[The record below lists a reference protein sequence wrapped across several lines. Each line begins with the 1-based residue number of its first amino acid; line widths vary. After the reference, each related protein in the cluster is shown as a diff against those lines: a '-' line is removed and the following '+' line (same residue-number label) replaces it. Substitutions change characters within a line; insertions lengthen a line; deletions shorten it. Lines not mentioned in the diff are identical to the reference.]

1 MNKLNQLLMG
11 TTTLLLTAVML
22 TSCGGGT
29 SSNTGGGKAQYNN
42 NNPQP
47 SPTTVP
53 TPVPPVSKV
62 VSIPLLGRNFTIT
75 KGKTTQDDIGFIAS
89 QVDSCDNLWGPVPPD
104 PPSVTLRVCIS
115 QVNSAV
121 QEARDFIK

>member
-1 MNKLNQLLMG
+1 
-11 TTTLLLTAVML
+11 
-22 TSCGGGT
+22 GGT
-29 SSNTGGGKAQYNN
+29 SSNTGGGKAQNNN

-75 KGKTTQDDIGFIAS
+75 KRNPTYDFNYLMKSRAS
-89 QVDSCDNLWGPVPPD
+89 
-104 PPSVTLRVCIS
+104 
-115 QVNSAV
+115 
-121 QEARDFIK
+121 